1 MANKSPF
8 LQYYN
13 KPRNGNQK
21 RQHKEGRVI
30 LISVDIIQQCI
41 RDSGWANVSSV
52 PH

>member
-1 MANKSPF
+1 MENNRTL

-21 RQHKEGRVI
+21 RQHEKRRVI
-30 LISVDIIQQCI
+30 LISVDIIQKCI
-41 RDSGWANVSSV
+41 RDSGWAIASSV